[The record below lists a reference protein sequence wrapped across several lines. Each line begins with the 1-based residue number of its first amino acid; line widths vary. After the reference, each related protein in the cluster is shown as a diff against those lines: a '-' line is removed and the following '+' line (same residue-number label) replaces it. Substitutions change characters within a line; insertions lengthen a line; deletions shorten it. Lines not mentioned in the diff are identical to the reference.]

1 MTGRDGQRSPIL
13 TFVYSLK
20 KIFFIFRQIL
30 TDKVYISRSCL
41 RGGERGIK
49 RYLNFDMIK
58 QCWNLLDKSPTEMYY
73 IIPFNIDSLRHYIT
87 NNNHNEY

>member
-1 MTGRDGQRSPIL
+1 MTGRHGQRSRSPIL

-20 KIFFIFRQIL
+20 K
-30 TDKVYISRSCL
+30 
-41 RGGERGIK
+41 ERGIK
-49 RYLNFDMIK
+49 IYLNFDMIK

-87 NNNHNEY
+87 NINHNEY